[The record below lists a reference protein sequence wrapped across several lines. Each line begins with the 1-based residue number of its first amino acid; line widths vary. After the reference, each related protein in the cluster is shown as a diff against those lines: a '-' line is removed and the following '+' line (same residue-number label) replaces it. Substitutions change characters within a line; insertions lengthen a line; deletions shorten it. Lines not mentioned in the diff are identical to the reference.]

1 MDPLRA
7 SHGSESGGNPT
18 QDSAL
23 AEDDNE
29 QSALE
34 DEGLKIVIKAAKED
48 TSESKEERET
58 KLVVVLIEELAA
70 TEEQKGLG

>member
-7 SHGSESGGNPT
+7 SNGSESGGNTT
-18 QDSAL
+18 QDNAL

-48 TSESKEERET
+48 TSEGKEERST
-58 KLVVVLIEELAA
+58 KLAVVLIEELAA

>member
-7 SHGSESGGNPT
+7 SNGSESGGNTT
-18 QDSAL
+18 QDNAL

-58 KLVVVLIEELAA
+58 K
-70 TEEQKGLG
+70 